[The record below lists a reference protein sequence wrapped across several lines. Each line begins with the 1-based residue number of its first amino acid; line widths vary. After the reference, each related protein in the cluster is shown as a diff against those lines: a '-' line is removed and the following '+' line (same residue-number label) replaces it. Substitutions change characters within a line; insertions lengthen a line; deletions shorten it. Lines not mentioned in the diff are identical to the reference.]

1 MSDKQKAILAWILFG
16 LIVFSAVG
24 QLIFNLASHPA
35 AATLSDILSSV
46 IWSLGPIVFAGVGAL
61 IISRKPRNVIGLL
74 LILPALVFAI
84 PAQVYIDQ
92 FSTAPADP
100 TLPLF
105 GALWFGAW
113 GWLLLIMPVLFILV
127 LFPTGQ
133 PLTPRWRWPIYLGL
147 GMSLVFFLFVTFAEE
162 MGPVEGDPWR
172 VSNPIGFIRSTW
184 FDEYLLGPWFVLLP
198 LLTIVCASSIFLRF
212 HRAGAV
218 EREQIKWL
226 FYAGAFFA
234 LVYVPT
240 FLNSSMSDNLLLNL
254 LFVPALLTIPIA
266 IGIAILRYRLFDIDI
281 IIRRTLVYGLLTAL
295 LVLIYFGTV
304 LVAQSAFV
312 AITGQESPLAIVI
325 STLVIAALFNPLRK
339 RLQTFIDRRFF
350 RQQYDR
356 QQILAEFAQAVRN
369 EVEIASLT
377 ADLQR
382 AIQETLQPESLSLW
396 LVSESSI
403 RAENTGT
410 DVTTK

>member
-1 MSDKQKAILAWILFG
+1 MSDKRKTILAWFLFG
-16 LIVFSAVG
+16 LIAFSAVA
-24 QLIFNLASHPA
+24 QLLFNLASLSA
-35 AATLSDILSSV
+35 AATLSDVINSV
-46 IWSLGPIVFAGVGAL
+46 AWSLGPIVFAGVGAL

-84 PAQVYIDQ
+84 PVQSYLDQ
-92 FSTAPADP
+92 FSTVPADP
-100 TLPLF
+100 SLLLF

-127 LFPTGQ
+127 LFPTGK

-147 GMSLVFFLFVTFAEE
+147 GMSLAFFFFVTFALEI
-162 MGPVEGDPWR
+162 GPVEGDPWR

-198 LLTIVCASSIFLRF
+198 LLTIVCASAIFVRF

-234 LVYVPT
+234 LIYVPT
-240 FLNSSMSDNLLLNL
+240 FLNSSISDNLLLNF
-254 LFVPALLTIPIA
+254 LFIPGLLTIPIA

-295 LVLIYFGTV
+295 LIVIYFGLV

-312 AITGQESPLAIVI
+312 AVTGQESPLAIVI
-325 STLVIAALFNPLRK
+325 STLLIAALFNPLR
-339 RLQTFIDRRFF
+339 RGIQGFIDRRFY
-350 RQQYDR
+350 RRNYDAA
-356 QQILAEFAQAVRN
+356 LALAQFAQTARD
-369 EVEIASLT
+369 EVKIDALA
-377 ADLQR
+377 ADLRQV
-382 AIQETLQPESLSLW
+382 IQDTMQPQ
-396 LVSESSI
+396 SI
-403 RAENTGT
+403 TIW
-410 DVTTK
+410 TKK